1 MADIMEGARSGG
13 PAKERARLQK
23 VAEERARYA
32 NLTPEQLMR
41 KIKKLEQQMLR
52 HARELEFEEAAQI
65 RDQIAE
71 MRRVGF
77 GLPESKAG

>member
-1 MADIMEGARSGG
+1 M
-13 PAKERARLQK
+13 QK

-32 NLTPEQLMR
+32 NLTPEQMMR

-52 HARELEFEEAAQI
+52 HARDLEFEEAARI
-65 RDQIAE
+65 RDQVAE

-77 GLPESKAG
+77 